1 MKIFKTQYNLLKK
14 NHKKNLERIGK
25 KIEMSGREEAVS
37 KILEEEAV
45 EEVEVNEH
53 FKFDIVIIKYI
64 NTIQKMKN

>member
-1 MKIFKTQYNLLKK
+1 MKIFKTQYNLRKK